1 MTFKKGEENMAI
13 AEYEDKIKEIVNR
26 EDHSDFIYDFL
37 SIYDRI
43 SKATITK
50 LRKGSNNF
58 AKVPGEVHLKN
69 KLYFKEVSSQVLQG
83 YSDLEEKIKS
93 LKSKPRYVIVTDYD
107 QLLAKDEKTGDTL
120 DIKFKELPRYFDFF
134 LAWNGIEKAD
144 FEKENKAAERFAK
157 LFDELANDNEDA
169 DRHGLNLFLI
179 RLLFCLFAE
188 DTNIFAPD

>member
-1 MTFKKGEENMAI
+1 MAI
-13 AEYEDKIKEIVNR
+13 TEYEDKIKEIVNR
-26 EDHSDFIYDFL
+26 ENHSGFIYDFL

-50 LRKGSNNF
+50 LRKGSNNLS
-58 AKVPGEVHLKN
+58 KVPGEVHLKN
-69 KLYFKEVSSQVLQG
+69 KLYFKEVSGQVLQG
-83 YSDLEEKIKS
+83 YSDLEEKIQL

-120 DIKFKELPRYFDFF
+120 DIKFRELPRYFDFF

-144 FEKENKAAERFAK
+144 FEKENPADFKEAERFAK

-179 RLLFCLFAE
+179 RLLFCLLLR
-188 DTNIFAPD
+188 TPIFLRQICLLIS